1 MELTVIPVEGT
12 PPVERIHVISVT
24 IRTFK
29 GRRNVQAHLFR
40 LTGEAETGEAAS
52 AEALASLRG
61 MPGLVGGPLEPDAP
75 GAEDLTGPEAETDA
89 LRTVLEAFTEAE
101 RDAVVNYLSQRYAD
115 RLTCIIACPLQLPVP
130 RGVVPFSALP
140 EGKTMGVIRFDEVPR
155 YPLPFAIR
163 GFYDLAQHEPLV
175 HEQE

>member
-1 MELTVIPVEGT
+1 MELNIIPVEGT
-12 PPVERIHVISVT
+12 PPVARTHVISVT

-40 LTGEAETGEAAS
+40 LADETEAA
-52 AEALASLRG
+52 EELAALRG
-61 MPGLVGGPLEPDAP
+61 VPGLVGAPLDPNAP
-75 GAEDLTGPEAETDA
+75 GADDLTGPESETDA

-101 RDAVVNYLSQRYAD
+101 RDAVVDYLSRRYAD

-140 EGKTMGVIRFDEVPR
+140 EGKTMGVIRFDDVPR
-155 YPLPFAIR
+155 YPLPFAMR

>member
-1 MELTVIPVEGT
+1 MELNVIPVEGT
-12 PPVERIHVISVT
+12 PPVARIHVISVT

-40 LTGEAETGEAAS
+40 LSGEAETAEGLAA
-52 AEALASLRG
+52 LRAV
-61 MPGLVGGPLEPDAP
+61 PGLVGAALEPNAP
-75 GAEDLTGPEAETDA
+75 GADDLTGPEAETDA

-101 RDAVVNYLSQRYAD
+101 RDAVVDYLSQRYAD
-115 RLTCIIACPLQLPVP
+115 RLTCVIACPLQLPVP

>member
-1 MELTVIPVEGT
+1 MELNIIPVEGT
-12 PPVERIHVISVT
+12 PPVARTHVISVT

-40 LTGEAETGEAAS
+40 LADETEAA
-52 AEALASLRG
+52 EELAALRG
-61 MPGLVGGPLEPDAP
+61 VPGLVGAPLEP
-75 GAEDLTGPEAETDA
+75 GADDLTGPEAETDA

-101 RDAVVNYLSQRYAD
+101 RDAVVDYLSRRYAD

-140 EGKTMGVIRFDEVPR
+140 EGKTMGVIRFDDVPR
-155 YPLPFAIR
+155 YPLPFAMR

>member
-12 PPVERIHVISVT
+12 PPVERIHVISIT

-40 LTGEAETGEAAS
+40 LPDGDATSQG
-52 AEALASLRG
+52 LDSLRAV
-61 MPGLVGGPLEPDAP
+61 PGLVGAPLDPSAP
-75 GAEDLTGPEAETDA
+75 GADDLTGPEAETDA
-89 LRTVLEAFTEAE
+89 LRTVLEAFTETE
-101 RDAVVNYLSQRYAD
+101 RDAVVDYLSQRYAD

>member
-1 MELTVIPVEGT
+1 MELNVIPVEGT
-12 PPVERIHVISVT
+12 PPVARIHVISVT

-40 LTGEAETGEAAS
+40 LAAEAEAAEGL
-52 AEALASLRG
+52 AALRAV
-61 MPGLVGGPLEPDAP
+61 PGLVGAPLEPGGPNTP
-75 GAEDLTGPEAETDA
+75 GADDLTGPEAETDA

-101 RDAVVNYLSQRYAD
+101 RDAVVAYLSQRYAD

>member
-1 MELTVIPVEGT
+1 MELNIIPVEGT
-12 PPVERIHVISVT
+12 PPVARTHVISVT

-40 LTGEAETGEAAS
+40 LADETEAA
-52 AEALASLRG
+52 EELAALRG
-61 MPGLVGGPLEPDAP
+61 VPGLVGAPLDPNAP
-75 GAEDLTGPEAETDA
+75 GADDLTGPEAETDA

-101 RDAVVNYLSQRYAD
+101 RDAVVDYLSRRYAD

-140 EGKTMGVIRFDEVPR
+140 EGKTMGVIRFDDVPR
-155 YPLPFAIR
+155 YPLHFAMR

>member
-12 PPVERIHVISVT
+12 PPVQRIHVISVT

-40 LTGEAETGEAAS
+40 LAGEDDAAKD
-52 AEALASLRG
+52 LANLRAV
-61 MPGLVGGPLEPDAP
+61 PGLVGAPLDPDAP
-75 GAEDLTGPEAETDA
+75 GSDDLSGPEAETDA
-89 LRTVLEAFTEAE
+89 LRTVLESFTEAE
-101 RDAVVNYLSQRYAD
+101 RDAVVDYLSQRYAD

>member
-40 LTGEAETGEAAS
+40 LVDEAATT
-52 AEALASLRG
+52 AELVNLRAV
-61 MPGLVGGPLEPDAP
+61 PGLVGGPLEPDAP
-75 GAEDLTGPEAETDA
+75 GADDLTGPEAETDA

-101 RDAVVNYLSQRYAD
+101 RDAVVDYLSQRYAD

>member
-40 LTGEAETGEAAS
+40 LADEAAMA
-52 AEALASLRG
+52 AELARLRG
-61 MPGLVGGPLEPDAP
+61 VPGLVGGPLQPDAP
-75 GAEDLTGPEAETDA
+75 GSEDLTGPEAETDA
-89 LRTVLEAFTEAE
+89 LRMVLEAFTEAE
-101 RDAVVNYLSQRYAD
+101 RDAVVDYLSRRYAD

>member
-1 MELTVIPVEGT
+1 MELNVIPVEGT
-12 PPVERIHVISVT
+12 PPVARIHVISVT

-40 LTGEAETGEAAS
+40 LAAEAEAADGL
-52 AEALASLRG
+52 AALRAVL
-61 MPGLVGGPLEPDAP
+61 GLVGAPLEPGGPNTP
-75 GAEDLTGPEAETDA
+75 GADDLTGPEAETDA

-101 RDAVVNYLSQRYAD
+101 RDAVVAYLS
-115 RLTCIIACPLQLPVP
+115 LQLPVP

>member
-40 LTGEAETGEAAS
+40 LADETAAAEGLS
-52 AEALASLRG
+52 SLRTV
-61 MPGLVGGPLEPDAP
+61 PGLVGASLDPNAP
-75 GAEDLTGPEAETDA
+75 GADDLTGPEAETDA

-101 RDAVVNYLSQRYAD
+101 RDAVVDYLSQRYAD